1 MKNIL
6 IKLLMTVFFAL
17 VAYYFLLPPLNLSSP
32 NFWGFAIFFIFL
44 FLMISSFEIDERQ
57 LLIQNRN
64 IKDSTLNVL
73 WGILFVVF
81 LIPFVLLF
89 IGSPLFN
96 SKAYA
101 DRIKVEDATFN
112 EDVEIVNF
120 SHLPIL
126 DKDSSIKLGDRVMG
140 QMTELVSQ
148 FDVSELYTQINYK
161 DEIVRVTPL
170 EYASVIKYFTNNKD
184 GVKGYIV
191 VNSVTG
197 KANLVKLE
205 KGMQYMPSSLF
216 SKDLNRYLR
225 FKYPTKIFGDANFE
239 IDNEG
244 NPYWIIP
251 TVKYTFVGLRKEIN
265 GAVILNPITGDSKYY
280 NVKDIPAWVDHVYPA
295 DLIMEQVDNHGTYE
309 NGFFNSIIGQKGVVI
324 TTEGYNY
331 TVANDDVYLYTG
343 ITSVTNDE
351 SIIGFIMCNLRTKET
366 KFYSVSGA
374 KETSA
379 MASAE
384 GKVQQMSYT
393 STFPLLINLN
403 DKPTYFLSLKDNAG
417 LVKMYGFV
425 DVEDYQNVVVTEAQD
440 GILEAAS
447 NYLKDEK
454 LSSDNILEKEITIS
468 EIESAVLDGVSY
480 YYIVDTD
487 NNRYK
492 VSLKVAP
499 NTLPFIKVEETIKI
513 SCQNVNDI
521 YQIIKIGS

>member
-1 MKNIL
+1 MKKIIVKAIITIIL
-6 IKLLMTVFFAL
+6 AAI
-17 VAYYFLLPPLNLSSP
+17 AYYFLLPPIHLSSP
-32 NFWGFAIFFIFL
+32 FFWAFTLFFILIFM
-44 FLMISSFEIDERQ
+44 FMISFSFDEKQ
-57 LLIQNRN
+57 LLIQNKD
-64 IKDSTLNVL
+64 IKEKYLNWM
-73 WGILFVVF
+73 WGGFFIIFMV
-81 LIPFVLLF
+81 PFVLLF
-89 IGSPLFN
+89 IGSPIFN

-101 DRIKVEDATFN
+101 NRIKVEDADFK
-112 EDVEIVNF
+112 EDVESVNF
-120 SHLPIL
+120 SQLPIL

-148 FDVSELYTQINYK
+148 FAVSELYTQINYK

-170 EYASVIKYFTNNKD
+170 EYASVIKYFTNHKE
-184 GVKGYIV
+184 GVKGYII

-197 KANLVKLE
+197 KSNLVKLDE
-205 KGMQYMPSSLF
+205 GMQYMPSSLF
-216 SKDLNRYLR
+216 SKDLTRHLR
-225 FKYPTKIFGDANFE
+225 FKYPTKIFGKANFE

-244 NPYWIIP
+244 NPYWIVP
-251 TVKYTFVGLRKEIN
+251 TIRYTFVGLRKEIS
-265 GAVILNPITGDSKYY
+265 GAVILDPVTGDSTYY
-280 NVKDIPAWVDHVYPA
+280 NIEDIPSWVDHVYPA

-331 TVANDDVYLYTG
+331 TVAKDDVYLYTG

-384 GKVQQMSYT
+384 GKVQQMDYT

-425 DVEDYQNVVVTEAQD
+425 DVEDYQNVVVTEVQE

-447 NYLKDEK
+447 NYLKDEAI
-454 LSSDNILEKEITIS
+454 SSDDMITKEITIS
-468 EIESAVLDGVSY
+468 QIEDAVLDGLTY
-480 YYIVDTD
+480 YYIVDTEG
-487 NNRYK
+487 NRYK

-499 NTLPFIKVEETIKI
+499 NTLPFIKEGENLKVSYQEGNTILE
-513 SCQNVNDI
+513 
-521 YQIIKIGS
+521 IIKIES